1 MFLVLVLAFVCAS
14 VSAGP
19 IPTTPPA
26 SCDSSRARPCASA
39 PPAAMMPLARPPPVS
54 APDSGPRP
62 LRVLSSW
69 SLGPWAAGAG
79 CPVAL
84 RRRGAVGETATATG
98 AGAGARDVAGAAA
111 ANATLLDT
119 LLLLAQGC
127 FDPLPAHECIHTS
140 YIYIYMHY
148 HIHIYVLLLL

>member
-1 MFLVLVLAFVCAS
+1 MFLVLVLVFVCAF

-26 SCDSSRARPCASA
+26 SCDSSRDRPCASA
-39 PPAAMMPLARPPPVS
+39 PPAAMMTCARPPPVS

-69 SLGPWAAGAG
+69 TLGPWAADVG

-84 RRRGAVGETATATG
+84 RRRGAVGETAAATG
-98 AGAGARDVAGAAA
+98 AGAGVRVVAGAAA

-127 FDPLPAHECIHTS
+127 FDPLPAHAYTYIISIHTVL
-140 YIYIYMHY
+140 YTCIIIYIYTY
-148 HIHIYVLLLL
+148 C